1 MELVKT
7 LVLKTRKI
15 QPFKIKNK
23 RHGIVSFIFKFAMKA
38 LYIVGDKIFILSKRL
53 CVKRNIHI
61 FYVKTMGF
69 TKVFQDNMLP
79 TFRIQIRF
87 RAEGKESKSRQ
98 RLTMKIAIDTMRMYI
113 FSYIRYTLLKKRS
126 NIRSKT

>member
-1 MELVKT
+1 
-7 LVLKTRKI
+7 
-15 QPFKIKNK
+15 
-23 RHGIVSFIFKFAMKA
+23 MKA
-38 LYIVGDKIFILSKRL
+38 FYIAGDKIFILSKRL